1 MEERYIEG
9 VSEYLEDLVAR
20 IDAPLLDTFEI
31 VFFHQLIF
39 DTPQLAQFLA
49 RTPNT
54 QPLVEARIVFSD
66 RLVVVTSP
74 RNFSLGIS
82 CSQSDW
88 QLSCLTQVC
97 NSSFPEAFIPTVEH
111 LYIYTSE
118 LHWQDDIDGNQWL
131 EVLHPFTAVKY
142 LYLSRE
148 FTSCMAPTL
157 QELAGEVLPSLQN
170 LFLEDLHPS
179 GGPVQGAIWKFV
191 VARQLTVSYWDRE
204 QHGWSRRWKVDG

>member
-1 MEERYIEG
+1 
-9 VSEYLEDLVAR
+9 LEDLVAR

-54 QPLVEARIVFSD
+54 QPPVEARIVFSD
-66 RLVVVTSP
+66 RCVVVTSP
-74 RNFSLGIS
+74 RNFSLRIS

-97 NSSFPEAFIPTVEH
+97 NSSFPEAFIPAVEH
-111 LYIYTSE
+111 LYIYEHNFSPR
-118 LHWQDDIDGNQWL
+118 WQDDIEDSQWL
-131 EVLHPFTAVKY
+131 EVLHLFTAVKY

-148 FTSCMAPTL
+148 FTSRMAPAL
-157 QELAGEVLPSLQN
+157 QELAEEVLPSLQN
-170 LFLEDLHPS
+170 LFLEDLRPS
-179 GGPVQGAIWKFV
+179 GGPVQGAIGKFV
-191 VARQLTVSYWDRE
+191 VARQLAVSYWDRE
-204 QHGWSRRWKVDG
+204 QHEWSRR